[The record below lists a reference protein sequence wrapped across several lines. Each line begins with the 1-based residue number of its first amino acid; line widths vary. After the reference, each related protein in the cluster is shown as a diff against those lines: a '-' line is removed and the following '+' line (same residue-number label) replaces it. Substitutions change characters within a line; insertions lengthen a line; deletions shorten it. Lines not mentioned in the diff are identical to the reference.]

1 MLIVLRV
8 SHRHFTFPLPMARM
22 GGIPSSRCLPSAGQS
37 LDIVEY
43 PPLALLPARRAN
55 ALMAATVRFTM
66 VEGYAQIAWKMLINP
81 QSWRWTFRTTAELR
95 TVPRCWL
102 AASLVVDG
110 WGDGCMVASRSSR
123 ASKHAYADGRGPG
136 VGAKVAGFGGGKPP

>member
-1 MLIVLRV
+1 
-8 SHRHFTFPLPMARM
+8 
-22 GGIPSSRCLPSAGQS
+22 
-37 LDIVEY
+37 
-43 PPLALLPARRAN
+43 
-55 ALMAATVRFTM
+55 
-66 VEGYAQIAWKMLINP
+66 MLINP

-136 VGAKVAGFGGGKPP
+136 VGAKVAGFGGGKRLRPKVPEFMTHTNGYIARSAAKQRVTQQYVRREGHEGRCN